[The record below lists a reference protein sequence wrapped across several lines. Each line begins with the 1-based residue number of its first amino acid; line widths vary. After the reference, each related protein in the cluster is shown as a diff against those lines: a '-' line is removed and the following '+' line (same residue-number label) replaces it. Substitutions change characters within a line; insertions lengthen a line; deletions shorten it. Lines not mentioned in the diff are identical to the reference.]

1 MAKKEA
7 KTDEKEYRTLQFQI
21 KKGDDLFDYC
31 DDLCF
36 KSKNIYNVGMFH
48 LRQLMTGLKKDKA
61 LVQKLEAEVIQKV
74 ESSLSE
80 LNDIKEREHEKKN
93 KKRLE
98 NGKDELDFKPYEM
111 PTAEKWFLSKN
122 LLDGVLKLENNV
134 DYRAI
139 PTQSSQGTL
148 SLLYQDWKSYFE
160 INQLYIQDPSALSG
174 RPRLPR
180 YAKKTARKTAIISN
194 QDAVIYSKGTK
205 YLKLP
210 KTKLTFPLDKAKL
223 PEEEDLKQVRIVP
236 SNHFYLLELVFEVP
250 KVEVKT
256 TLETA
261 KRIIALDLG
270 VNNFATI
277 TNNFGQAPLIVK
289 GGILKN
295 KNQWYNKHRAHFVS
309 VLRQG
314 KQSNEGPFTSK
325 RLKRLDTKRHA
336 FLKDY
341 FHKASKQVV
350 TYCLEHQVDTIVIG
364 KNKGWKTDVKL
375 QKKDKQSF
383 IQLPFNLF
391 IQLLTYK
398 AKAQGILVIET
409 EESYTSKASFLDRDD
424 MPVYGELDGDT
435 QTFKGYR
442 ASRGRYKSYKHGFI
456 NADVNGSANI
466 LRKVFPRAFTDR
478 DKGILKM
485 PQSLLVAWDLVLG
498 GNIGLV

>member
-1 MAKKEA
+1 MAKKEPKVA
-7 KTDEKEYRTLQFQI
+7 EKEYRTLQFRI
-21 KKGDDLFDYC
+21 KKGDELFDYC

-61 LVQKLEAEVIQKV
+61 LIQTLEAEVIQKV

-93 KKRLE
+93 QKRLE
-98 NGKDELDFKPYEM
+98 NGKEELDFKPYVM

-122 LLDGVLKLENNV
+122 LLDGVLKLTNNV
-134 DYRAI
+134 DYRAL

-160 INQLYIQDPSALSG
+160 LNQLYYQDPSSLMG
-174 RPRLPR
+174 RPKLPR

-194 QDAVIYSKGTK
+194 QDAVIYSKDKK

-223 PEEEDLKQVRIVP
+223 PEGEVLKQVRMVP
-236 SNHFYLLELVFEVP
+236 SNHFYYLELVFEVL

-256 TLETA
+256 MKETA
-261 KRIIALDLG
+261 KRIIAIDLG

-277 TNNFGQAPLIVK
+277 TNNFGQVPLIVK
-289 GGILKN
+289 GGMLKN
-295 KNQWYNKHRAHFVS
+295 RNQWYNKQRAHYVS

-314 KQSNEGPFTSK
+314 KASTEGPFTSK
-325 RLKRLDTKRHA
+325 RLQRLDTKRHA

-341 FHKASKQVV
+341 FHKASKQIV
-350 TYCLEHQVDTIVIG
+350 TYCLENQVDTIVIG
-364 KNKGWKTDVKL
+364 KNKGWKSDVEM
-375 QKKDKQSF
+375 QKKDKQNF

-398 AKAQGILVIET
+398 ANAQGLLVIET
-409 EESYTSKASFLDRDD
+409 EESYTSKASFLDRDE
-424 MPVYGELDGDT
+424 MPVYGELKGDT
-435 QTFKGYR
+435 PTFKGCR
-442 ASRGRYKSYKHGFI
+442 ASRGLYKSYKYGKI

-478 DKGILKM
+478 DKGCLKM
-485 PQSLLVAWDLVLG
+485 PQSLLVA
-498 GNIGLV
+498 